1 MQLVM
6 PDPLLFCYFEFITVS
21 CVIMLIAKNMSSR
34 GDKMGKISV
43 LKLGL
48 LIGIFWS
55 LLSIALVEIAYLYH
69 MKMALLELD
78 FRPVTTL
85 FLSLAWVFDLQAHF
99 SPLIRAAEHG
109 FSFTLQNIFIS
120 SFLGFIDGFA
130 DGVLIAWIYNSLQ
143 HYRKS
148 INSFNV
154 LNFGSS
160 TGIVFGLSCLLLALV
175 TYLYDYG
182 PERYGY
188 NYRPLSLVL
197 MLVERINLLDGA
209 GTLFR
214 HSYSNFPECPSGILE
229 WLGWGM
235 VDGFIIGSIVAFLL
249 KLFKKKI

>member
-1 MQLVM
+1 M
-6 PDPLLFCYFEFITVS
+6 
-21 CVIMLIAKNMSSR
+21 N
-34 GDKMGKISV
+34 KISA
-43 LKLGL
+43 LRLGL
-48 LIGIFWS
+48 LIGVIWS
-55 LLSIALVEIAYLYH
+55 LLSIALVGIAYFSH

-78 FRPVTTL
+78 FRLLTAL
-85 FLSLAWVFDLQAHF
+85 FLSLAWILDLQAHF
-99 SPLIRAAEHG
+99 SSLIKVAEHG
-109 FSFTLQNIFIS
+109 FPFTSQNILLS
-120 SFLGFIDGFA
+120 LSLGFVDGFS
-130 DGVLIAWIYNSLQ
+130 DGVLIGWIYNCLQ

-154 LNFGSS
+154 LNFGIS

-182 PERYGY
+182 PELYGY

-197 MLVERINLLDGA
+197 MLLERINVLEGA

-235 VDGFIIGSIVAFLL
+235 VDGFIIGSIVAFLY